1 MQKFLVFIAFLV
13 VYGLYFYLSYILFN
27 KYIKDTKKDTILRQE
42 LLIIVPNVFLFAFL
56 FIVGRFFSLNLL
68 LMSIIFSNLGLIV
81 SIIIW
86 SLVGNPKTPYK
97 SIGGWA
103 GSDFGFKNVGLT
115 ISTQILSLII
125 MVGFPIIIGI
135 NFFSSSSPEALRLF
149 SFKYTLIL
157 VLSSYILLLPF
168 VIGVLSAGFIDED
181 TRARYLITQ
190 FSGLIPNT
198 LFVSLLFWTF
208 NLGESGEIFQ
218 VGDVNFVFNPLLFT
232 ILIGMLFLFYI
243 LPYFIGMQRAKRLKE
258 DYFES
263 NMKLLDKAIE
273 AINLAVGNTI
283 IERLEEVRQL
293 TITQYNQLVNDDIGI
308 SEGIN
313 FDKFQ
318 SEEEVSKD
326 VQLIYHY
333 YKEARLFDSRFKY
346 YDFIDGIYLKIE
358 ELKQL
363 QENEQNTEVKNQL
376 LEKYAEH
383 FKRVKEELIQENE
396 KKSKSKPA
404 LWLGIVA
411 LASPIVSQAMTEI
424 SSYLISLFKN
434 V

>member
-1 MQKFLVFIAFLV
+1 M
-13 VYGLYFYLSYILFN
+13 
-27 KYIKDTKKDTILRQE
+27 
-42 LLIIVPNVFLFAFL
+42 
-56 FIVGRFFSLNLL
+56 
-68 LMSIIFSNLGLIV
+68 
-81 SIIIW
+81 
-86 SLVGNPKTPYK
+86 
-97 SIGGWA
+97 
-103 GSDFGFKNVGLT
+103 
-115 ISTQILSLII
+115 
-125 MVGFPIIIGI
+125 
-135 NFFSSSSPEALRLF
+135 
-149 SFKYTLIL
+149 IL

-218 VGDVNFVFNPLLFT
+218 VGDVNFVFNPLLFA

-333 YKEARLFDSRFKY
+333 YKEARPFDSRFKY